1 MELAE
6 QTALITGGTAGIGLA
21 CAELLAREGASVIS
35 TGRDEQRGKSAA
47 AGIDGRVRFVQ
58 ADLSDIESVESL
70 IRTWPA
76 EFGARGPGQQRRPR
90 PRQNRRRG
98 SGVGRRQRG
107 TRPCVAAGPHRRT
120 RRDRACGALS
130 RLTPGKLHHRFNP
143 ARRWRR
149 QHHLKHTRRNDR
161 CRKSMTPNGRTR

>member
-70 IRTWPA
+70 IRTWAA
-76 EFGARGPGQQRRPR
+76 EFGARGVRVNSVAPAPPKPKAWKR
-90 PRQNRRRG
+90 
-98 SGVGRRQRG
+98 SGAKA
-107 TRPCVAAGPHRRT
+107 TRNSAVRCRWAAPPNPKRSRMRCSFSPH
-120 RRDRACGALS
+120 
-130 RLTPGKLHHRFNP
+130 PGKLHHRFNP

>member
-70 IRTWPA
+70 IRTWAA
-76 EFGARGPGQQRRPR
+76 EG
-90 PRQNRRRG
+90 
-98 SGVGRRQRG
+98 GVVHAEV
-107 TRPCVAAGPHRRT
+107 T
-120 RRDRACGALS
+120 S
-130 RLTPGKLHHRFNP
+130 LT
-143 ARRWRR
+143 
-149 QHHLKHTRRNDR
+149 
-161 CRKSMTPNGRTR
+161 